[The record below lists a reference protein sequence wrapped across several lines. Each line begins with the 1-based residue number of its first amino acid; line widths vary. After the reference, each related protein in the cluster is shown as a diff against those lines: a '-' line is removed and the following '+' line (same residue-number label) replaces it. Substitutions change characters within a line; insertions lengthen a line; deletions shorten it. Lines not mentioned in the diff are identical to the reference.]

1 MVWRGSTELTD
12 NNVEGVRK
20 GRREELRRK
29 ERRGGGKSRY
39 LFLFFL
45 RRGSPVVN

>member
-29 ERRGGGKSRY
+29 EERRGEVEVFVSFFLEEGKS
-39 LFLFFL
+39 
-45 RRGSPVVN
+45 SS